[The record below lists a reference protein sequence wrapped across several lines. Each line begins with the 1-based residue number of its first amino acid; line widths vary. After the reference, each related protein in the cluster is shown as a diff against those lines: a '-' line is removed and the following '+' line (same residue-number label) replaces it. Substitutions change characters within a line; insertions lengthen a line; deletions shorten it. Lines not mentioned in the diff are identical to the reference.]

1 MAASVERP
9 QTIQTMIDGVER
21 YNPENT
27 EVLEEY
33 LAGQCKNGEYDLVA
47 NLVLLK
53 LYQFNPQLSK
63 VPVIVNVLAKSLTA
77 IPKPD
82 YNLCMY
88 LLTDYVDVDEVK
100 RLTHLQQLLEQSR
113 YAEFWST
120 LEKDKELVKD
130 IVGFE
135 DAIRQVIAHV
145 VSMSYQTIAA
155 SVLESY
161 LALKGDAFKQYCEK
175 QQWQLSGSTVS
186 IPINKDNEAKTVV
199 VRENIKF
206 EQFTKVIGH
215 SNEM

>member
-1 MAASVERP
+1 M
-9 QTIQTMIDGVER
+9 
-21 YNPENT
+21 
-27 EVLEEY
+27 
-33 LAGQCKNGEYDLVA
+33 
-47 NLVLLK
+47 
-53 LYQFNPQLSK
+53 
-63 VPVIVNVLAKSLTA
+63 
-77 IPKPD
+77 
-82 YNLCMY
+82 
-88 LLTDYVDVDEVK
+88 K

-135 DAIRQVIAHV
+135 NAIREVIALV
-145 VSMSYQTIAA
+145 VSMSYQTIAT

-175 QQWQLSGSTVS
+175 QQWQLDGSTVS

>member
-21 YNPENT
+21 YNPDNAV
-27 EVLEEY
+27 VLEEY
-33 LAGQCKNGEYDLVA
+33 LAEQCKNGEYDLTA
-47 NLVLLK
+47 NLALLK
-53 LYQFNPQLSK
+53 LYQLNPQLSK
-63 VPVIVNVLAKSLTA
+63 VHVIVNILAQSLTA

-88 LLTDYVDVDEVK
+88 LLTDYVEVDEVK

-113 YAEFWST
+113 YAEFWKT
-120 LEKDKELVKD
+120 LENDKALIKD

-135 DAIRQVIAHV
+135 DTIRQVIALV
-145 VSMSYQTIAA
+145 VSMSYQTIAT

-161 LALKGDAFKQYCEK
+161 FALTGDAFKQFCEK
-175 QQWQLSGSTVS
+175 HQWQLNGNTVS
-186 IPINKDNEAKTVV
+186 IPINEDNEAKTVV

-206 EQFTKVIGH
+206 EQLTKVIGY